1 MSHTPKEVPMLFST
15 EMVRAILDGTK
26 TMTRRLMK
34 PQPRHIMEIGLDK
47 TMPIEKFNRLLK
59 SEANHGRTQ
68 LYTEGALSGF
78 TGPKAACEV
87 GDVIWVREAFG
98 VDTWNV
104 GLEVEIDDIIFKADG
119 NPSPTTKWKPSIY
132 LKKEDARIWLRCTE
146 VKAERLIE
154 ITPEDALR
162 EGIQRLG
169 DDGEEAYRIYGIGL
183 GLWTSK
189 PISSFL
195 SLFDSINGTTDLMKW
210 VWVYGFEVLSVNGRP
225 ENI

>member
-68 LYTEGALSGF
+68 LYTEGALASH
-78 TGPKAACEV
+78 TGPKPACRV
-87 GDVIWVREAFG
+87 GDVIWVREAWLQATRIEDG
-98 VDTWNV
+98 
-104 GLEVEIDDIIFKADG
+104 GKSIGFKATMQHMEG
-119 NPSPTTKWKPSIY
+119 YQPKWKPSIH

-162 EGIQRLG
+162 EGIQRMG
-169 DDGEEAYRIYGIGL
+169 DDGEVVYRNYATHG
-183 GLWTSK
+183 WTSD
-189 PISSFL
+189 PLCSFFT
-195 SLFDSINGTTDLMKW
+195 LFRSINGPVDSYKW
-210 VWVYGFEVLSVNGRP
+210 LWVYGFEVLSVNGRP

>member
-1 MSHTPKEVPMLFST
+1 MSHTPKEAPMLFST

-68 LYTEGALSGF
+68 LYTEGALTGF
-78 TGPKAACEV
+78 TGPKPACQV
-87 GDVIWVREAFG
+87 GDVIWVRESFN
-98 VDTWNV
+98 DKWDET
-104 GLEVEIDDIIFKADG
+104 ITFKADG
-119 NPSPTTKWKPSIY
+119 TFIGCHKWKPSIH
-132 LKKEDARIWLRCTE
+132 LKKEGARIWLRCTE

-162 EGIQRLG
+162 EGIQRMG
-169 DDGEEAYRIYGIGL
+169 DDGEVVYRNYATHG
-183 GLWTSK
+183 WTSD
-189 PISSFL
+189 PLCSFFT
-195 SLFDSINGTTDLMKW
+195 LFRSINGPVDSFKW
-210 VWVYGFEVLSVNGRP
+210 LWVYGFEVLSVNGRP